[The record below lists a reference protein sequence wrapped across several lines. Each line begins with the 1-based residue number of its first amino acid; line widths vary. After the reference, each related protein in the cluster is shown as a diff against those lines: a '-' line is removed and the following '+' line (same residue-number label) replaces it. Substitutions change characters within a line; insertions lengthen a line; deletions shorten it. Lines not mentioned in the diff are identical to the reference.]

1 MEWVKV
7 ALAALEIDRTEAERV
22 LALTEESLRVAKDAE
37 ENAREKVIALEGV
50 KSNLLML
57 LPASERWGAA

>member
-7 ALAALEIDRTEAERV
+7 ALAALEIDLTEAERV
-22 LALTEESLRVAKDAE
+22 LALTEESLKIAKHAE
-37 ENAREKVIALEGV
+37 ESAREKTITLEGV

-57 LPASERWGAA
+57 LPASERWGSA